1 MLSPLDGQALALQKK
16 WFKRTLHMMRAI
28 LFILIGA
35 IVLTLCQSTFS
46 LAADNSP
53 QNGLASIKAGA
64 DAPTEKDIEQP
75 MAASRAQLQ
84 KAIATHEARKPVK
97 LIAREML
104 LQKPQI
110 NDVQLSPDG
119 RFVTY
124 VQSRAQQNDLMLQ
137 DIDNKEAT
145 VVLADVKRLQMS
157 WAGDS
162 KTLWMSD
169 ELGLVLFDI
178 SRKTAKRIWKW
189 DKKRQQKLF
198 GVDPRATDVIVIQ
211 EKIAEQNAW
220 QYRYLAVDRQGNS
233 TLLMHADKPVRD
245 LLLTENGQLAFT
257 AAYEDTNYDTVIRHH
272 RFSNSDTSVSKPGE
286 IMRCK
291 GVERCRLIGFN
302 KANKTLFTL
311 SFNGENHMRLRQW
324 QASSNSWQTLH
335 QDPSGIADVSEILWD
350 NDKEDWFAIAYHPD
364 HRHWYGNHDVAHQQL
379 TELQSQL
386 AHANFSLM
394 ISNDRKRWL
403 VRATQA
409 NEPLER
415 YYVYSPHSK
424 TRRAVL
430 EQQIPSQYLPS
441 ENLATAQPFSYRARD
456 GMLIHAY
463 VYLPSGKDLKK
474 VPLIASLHGGPYN
487 RDRDN
492 YSPVTQL
499 LVNRGYAVVTPNF
512 RASTSYGQHYQM
524 AAGGDFGNGKVLQ
537 DIIDG
542 MDDLL
547 TQGIGNVNQQAV
559 IGHSFG
565 GYASLLA
572 VSHHPTRFRFAVASA
587 APIDFYWSMNWIA
600 KNGGSALPE
609 DGPPPA
615 LFFQQHGMP
624 FYDRVWRENM
634 KLESPLAQVRQLKT
648 PIYLWAGALDDRV
661 PLKEVTHYAAEA
673 KRYGKSISLMIDPQ
687 SGHNP
692 NTELNLEAL
701 IYLIEAAANIHFGG
715 GVTPASSSLRS
726 LMQKNL
732 PVDDSKLREDLK

>member
-1 MLSPLDGQALALQKK
+1 MLSPLDGQAQALQKK
-16 WFKRTLHMMRAI
+16 WFKRTLHIMRAI

-35 IVLTLCQSTFS
+35 IVLAFCQSTFL
-46 LAADNSP
+46 LAADNDP
-53 QNGLASIKAGA
+53 HGPANRSIGA
-64 DAPTEKDIEQP
+64 AAPTEKEMDQRI
-75 MAASRAQLQ
+75 ASSRAQLQ
-84 KAIATHEARKPVK
+84 KAIATHEASKPAK
-97 LIAREML
+97 SIARDML

-110 NDVQLSPDG
+110 SDVQLSPDG
-119 RFVTY
+119 GFITY
-124 VQSRAQQNDLMLQ
+124 VQHRAQQNDVMLHS
-137 DIDNKEAT
+137 IDNKEAT
-145 VVLADVKRLQMS
+145 FVLADVKRLQMS

-169 ELGLVLFDI
+169 EQGLALFDI

-198 GVDPRATDVIVIQ
+198 GVDPRAADVIVIQ

-257 AAYEDTNYDTVIRHH
+257 AAYEDTSYDAVIRHH

-302 KANKTLFTL
+302 KANQTLLTL
-311 SFNGENHMRLRQW
+311 SFIGENHSRLQQW
-324 QASSNSWQTLH
+324 HASRNRWQTLH

-350 NDKEDWFAIAYHPD
+350 NEKEDWFAIAYHPD
-364 HRHWYGNHDVAHQQL
+364 RRHWYGRHNVAHQQL

-386 AHANFSLM
+386 AKANLSLM
-394 ISNDRKRWL
+394 ISNDRQRWL

-415 YYVYSPHSK
+415 YYVYSPYSK
-424 TRRAVL
+424 TLHSAF
-430 EQQIPSQYLPS
+430 EHHIPSQHIPS

-492 YSPVTQL
+492 YLPVTQL
-499 LVNRGYAVVTPNF
+499 LVNRGYAVITPNF
-512 RASTSYGQHYQM
+512 RASTGYGRAYLL

-537 DIIDG
+537 DIMDG

-547 TQGIGNVNQQAV
+547 AQGIGDVNQQAV

-587 APIDFYWSMNWIA
+587 APIDFYWGMNWIA

-609 DGPPPA
+609 DGPPPD

-624 FYDRVWRENM
+624 FYDQTWQENM
-634 KLESPLAQVRQLKT
+634 RLESPLAQVRQLKT

-673 KRYGKSISLMIDPQ
+673 KRYGKSVSLMIDPQ

-692 NTELNLEAL
+692 NTELNFEAM
-701 IYLIEAAANIHFGG
+701 IYLIEAAADKHFHGG
-715 GVTPASSSLRS
+715 LTPASPALATHI
-726 LMQKNL
+726 KNRWL
-732 PVDDSKLREDLK
+732 IDENALWK